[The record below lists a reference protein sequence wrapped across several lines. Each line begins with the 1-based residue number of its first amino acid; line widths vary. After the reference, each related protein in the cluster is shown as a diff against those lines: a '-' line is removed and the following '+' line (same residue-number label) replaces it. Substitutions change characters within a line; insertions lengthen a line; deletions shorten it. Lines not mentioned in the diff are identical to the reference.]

1 MGGKESFQQMC
12 HTTVQLYG
20 GKKNLDP
27 LPQTRTKMNLKWL
40 IHLNGILLYCKKQ
53 KLQYH

>member
-27 LPQTRTKMNLKWL
+27 LPQTRRKMNLKWL